1 MSRISLHPE
10 EKPIAVYRTD
20 FEIEASAEQVWAVLV
35 DFESYA
41 DWNPSLPAIS
51 GELREGS
58 TVSLTL
64 AMPGRPPLTVKAQLQ
79 EVTPTRRL
87 TWHGNVGAD
96 WLFAGDRQF
105 AIHPLAEEKVR
116 FTHVEDVH
124 GLLFLCF
131 GCWWVARFSATTTP
145 STVRWRTGLKPW
157 RRKRPQTPTKPASEA
172 SGRDAGMP
180 EDLDPVFV
188 RDGGQSSGSGD
199 SPAAAG
205 PRGRVDLRDKEPS
218 ACLLECCGH

>member
-124 GLLFLCF
+124 GLLFLVF
-131 GCWWVARFSATTTP
+131 RVLVGGAIQRHHDTLNSSLENRA
-145 STVRWRTGLKPW
+145 
-157 RRKRPQTPTKPASEA
+157 EA
-172 SGRDAGMP
+172 LAA
-180 EDLDPVFV
+180 
-188 RDGGQSSGSGD
+188 Q
-199 SPAAAG
+199 AAAN
-205 PRGRVDLRDKEPS
+205 PNKARERSLR
-218 ACLLECCGH
+218 